1 MLLDSLNQLDRYETL
16 SLMVIILFGVFAHM
30 YNKHTVSSRLI
41 DGFCYFYYNGYETYE
56 DAQSI
61 CQQHFEFHGF
71 QDGRLYEP
79 RVPTNHELVYKA
91 GKNYEFVK
99 LCGEQLISFRISA
112 VDLGFK

>member
-1 MLLDSLNQLDRYETL
+1 MG
-16 SLMVIILFGVFAHM
+16 F
-30 YNKHTVSSRLI
+30 RLI
-41 DGFCYFYYNGYETYE
+41 DGFCYYYYNGYETYE

-99 LCGEQLISFRISA
+99 LYGEQFVSEFQQY
-112 VDLGFK
+112 VNLGFKYRIVASSNACY